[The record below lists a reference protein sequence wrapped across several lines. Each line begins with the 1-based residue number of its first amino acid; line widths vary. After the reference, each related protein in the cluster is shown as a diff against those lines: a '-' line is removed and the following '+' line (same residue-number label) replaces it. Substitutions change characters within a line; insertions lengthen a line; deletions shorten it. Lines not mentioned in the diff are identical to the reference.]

1 MKQNSKIKSGTKVS
15 TSTLLIP
22 LFLLLAGFDSIVPKD
37 RLVGMWESEDRDL
50 QIEMFEDGD
59 EFSGRMIYFK
69 CTSDEVMRTSKDIE
83 NPSKELRSR
92 NLLGLT
98 LVTKLNYQGENVWDD
113 GKIYDPNSGNTF
125 EARIHLIDANTA
137 IVRGY
142 WKYRWLGR
150 SMKFKRIHLHKL

>member
-1 MKQNSKIKSGTKVS
+1 MKQNSKIESGTKIS
-15 TSTLLIP
+15 TSTLLIS
-22 LFLLLAGFDSIVPKD
+22 LLLLLTGFDYIIPKE
-37 RLVGMWESEDRDL
+37 RLVGMWEAEDRDL
-50 QIEMFEDGD
+50 QIEIFEDGGA
-59 EFSGRMIYFK
+59 FSGRMTYFK
-69 CTSDEVMRTSKDIE
+69 CTSDEIMRTSKDIE
-83 NPSKELRSR
+83 NPNKALRSR

-125 EARIHLIDANTA
+125 EARIHLIDENTA

-150 SMKFKRIHLHKL
+150 SMKFKRIHLP